1 LSEDS
6 ERVATLLC
14 FLHRKI
20 EQQVFSTMEKSIEK
34 NEWSRVDGK
43 VRLFNHEKI
52 LNALNDSTRDVKFD
66 ESFAFLDK
74 AGLAGYVMQ

>member
-1 LSEDS
+1 L
-6 ERVATLLC
+6 
-14 FLHRKI
+14 
-20 EQQVFSTMEKSIEK
+20 EKSQEK

-66 ESFAFLDK
+66 ESFSFLDK